1 MSSSQIRN
9 KIGQAM
15 SKIRRCLEVDR
26 LQPSEQGIQNLDL
39 IQLKKVL
46 KDNWDNHH
54 RLVKNMNALMQLD
67 ISWAALIM
75 DNPSE
80 RRQKREFIE
89 SNGNYAALW
98 ESCSQA
104 IRHNKRLYEATM
116 RLILQRHPD
125 ANLPIRLIFE
135 IFDYS

>member
-1 MSSSQIRN
+1 
-9 KIGQAM
+9 M

-26 LQPSEQGIQNLDL
+26 IQPSEQGIPNLDL
-39 IQLKKVL
+39 IRLKRVL
-46 KDNWDNHH
+46 KDNWENHD
-54 RLVKNMNALMQLD
+54 RLVKTMNALMQLD

-89 SNGNYAALW
+89 INGNYAALW
-98 ESCSQA
+98 EPCSQA
-104 IRHNKRLYEATM
+104 IRRSKRLYEATM

-125 ANLPIRLIFE
+125 ADLPIRLVFE
-135 IFDYS
+135 IFDYT